1 MATDGA
7 TQDATELFERRLGRY
22 CGSDSMGGMTGLS
35 TGTGMS
41 WYGVPAP
48 VDASSSGRQLGR
60 RASLAWSWDD
70 DQFRADTS
78 KCVEGCWGMAL
89 LLLSIRASGGHWG
102 LGCAYIDSRSS
113 STTIGFP
120 LSPSGPMW
128 LRLRGGPGYSGLV
141 SCAYWA

>member
-1 MATDGA
+1 
-7 TQDATELFERRLGRY
+7 
-22 CGSDSMGGMTGLS
+22 MGGMTGLS

-102 LGCAYIDSRSS
+102 GSVVHTSIRVPHQLQLAFLYPHQAPC
-113 STTIGFP
+113 
-120 LSPSGPMW
+120 
-128 LRLRGGPGYSGLV
+128 GYG
-141 SCAYWA
+141 